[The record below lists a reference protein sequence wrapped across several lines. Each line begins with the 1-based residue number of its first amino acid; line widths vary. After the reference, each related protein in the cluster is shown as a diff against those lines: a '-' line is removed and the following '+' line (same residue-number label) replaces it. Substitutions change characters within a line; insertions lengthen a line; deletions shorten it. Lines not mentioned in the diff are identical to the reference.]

1 MSRHEPLLAV
11 LGWHPYHIMPVPFI
25 HIFGLL
31 DSSSCVSAFH
41 IIWTTDWVIIISHIH
56 HWEDVTDE
64 CVQDRE
70 RAPPSLVL
78 LTVPALCCIPGMG
91 KRVIKSH
98 QQLVRLV
105 W

>member
-1 MSRHEPLLAV
+1 
-11 LGWHPYHIMPVPFI
+11 MPVPFI
-25 HIFGLL
+25 HIFDLL
-31 DSSSCVSAFH
+31 VSSSCVTVFH

-56 HWEDVTDE
+56 HGEDVTDE
-64 CVQDRE
+64 YVWDGE
-70 RAPPSLVL
+70 RVSPSLNLPTVL
-78 LTVPALCCIPGMG
+78 ALCCIPGMG